1 MEKKLYKDILDITYL
16 RDEYL
21 PNLEAISIEGLK
33 TNRYQR
39 LFTVRNKACYY
50 STQKEWKSRLKTL
63 ENVFTNLFLCYADLG
78 ISEDSKKMII
88 DDELQQAETNGYE
101 IDKNEVE
108 IFAKL
113 AEWHINNG
121 LEAECPPEE
130 VSW

>member
-1 MEKKLYKDILDITYL
+1 MEKNYKGVLDTTYL

-33 TNRYQR
+33 TDRYQR
-39 LFTVRNKACYY
+39 LFSVRNKACYY
-50 STQKEWKSRLKTL
+50 STQKKWKSRLKTL
-63 ENVFTNLFLCYADLG
+63 ENVFTNLFICYADLG
-78 ISEDSKKMII
+78 VSEDNKKMII
-88 DDELQQAETNGYE
+88 DDELRQAEVNRYE
-101 IDKNEVE
+101 IDKDEVE

-113 AEWHINNG
+113 AEWHINNT